1 MGLYTICKIRDQTKN
16 FTEILR
22 YYRNL
27 PQADSHVYRSVLLK
41 PRACPQPEAVKG
53 LKTEAAPPTPSRL
66 AVTSTVGNDGVERG
80 DLIKFFNTV
89 FLELPGMKE
98 FVNKFR
104 ATTASPCRKVSED
117 YNLYI
122 KPLKQAETEKLRESP
137 VKKQLYS
144 FGKSPAKAL
153 VAINE
158 MMRNTTNINQSV
170 KRKIDIDGDNNGKKL
185 NTAQDSV
192 ALTFSVSGK
201 EEESRI

>member
-1 MGLYTICKIRDQTKN
+1 MTVTVRRHLEQILMCVLYTICKIRDQTKN

-41 PRACPQPEAVKG
+41 PRACPQPEAVKE

-98 FVNKFR
+98 FVNKFSSKREDGPPLSPVPNKFR

-144 FGKSPAKAL
+144 FGKSPAK
-153 VAINE
+153 VN
-158 MMRNTTNINQSV
+158 
-170 KRKIDIDGDNNGKKL
+170 KKY
-185 NTAQDSV
+185 
-192 ALTFSVSGK
+192 
-201 EEESRI
+201 

>member
-1 MGLYTICKIRDQTKN
+1 MCVLYTICKIRDQTKN

-41 PRACPQPEAVKG
+41 PRSSSQPEAVKET
-53 LKTEAAPPTPSRL
+53 KTEAAPPTPSRL
-66 AVTSTVGNDGVERG
+66 AVSSTVGTDGVERG

-98 FVNKFR
+98 FVNKFSSKREDGPPLSPVPNKFR
-104 ATTASPCRKVSED
+104 ANTASPCRKVSED

-122 KPLKQAETEKLRESP
+122 KPLKPSEAEKLRESP

-144 FGKSPAKAL
+144 FGKSPAK
-153 VAINE
+153 V
-158 MMRNTTNINQSV
+158 NI
-170 KRKIDIDGDNNGKKL
+170 KL
-185 NTAQDSV
+185 IYYNILRV
-192 ALTFSVSGK
+192 FL
-201 EEESRI
+201 